1 MSNSLLSLLNA
12 GRNNGNAASPSGSQ
26 SHFSS
31 PKIGAGASDGS
42 TKPSPSN
49 TDRLGSQAAVPQG
62 SNSPSGASKDASSLL
77 AQLLSPST
85 IPASPTSLTATSSTS
100 ATLPTSIQAGQ
111 RPSSASSPRGPR
123 ASESAASLLAL
134 LSSGPSSPGNAKS
147 LVASLEP
154 TPLSPLVPSA
164 SASKLPLTTPNPDT
178 DLALPVL
185 KSQQKADPQPT
196 AFDVASPFA
205 LLGQS
210 KNIAQTPTETAAKGA
225 VEGLEAFGSQLK
237 AKEAGSEAPSSGPSS
252 KPVNGAAAGEGV
264 VDPTM
269 SASASLESSQMASKQ
284 ERKPPAEPVRAGEVQ
299 SRPLALDHL
308 KQLHSQSSFSLS
320 STSGAQLLA
329 SEAGVT
335 SHVFDVDAVQPLGP
349 NTLHPAK
356 LEVSPIALLSSP
368 FSRPSLLLG
377 HKIAAFGENVLYV
390 MPGKGRA
397 RLLHTR
403 TGARALLRLDGLEGV
418 AVQEIAELGWVVKGG
433 ARGVETEHATL
444 GVWKVPRDFGLVD
457 GASPTLIQTV
467 NVHVQEA
474 SLNMYRR
481 GSPDA
486 PPLHLVPTDTLAS
499 PQAALSSENIPA
511 SSQIV
516 ATSTSVD
523 GKYVCIL
530 RQGSNA
536 LLSACVTRADW
547 LSANSAHA
555 HEAPHLVLRLPPG
568 LADPDYVGL
577 VGPEAQEVRSIVLGF
592 DGCKRIILVDVKT
605 AKVQLQVKLKGEEWA
620 FSRIHPRGDALYLAS
635 AKRASILVLP
645 LRWPESAAADEFV
658 DGGERQREPLRL
670 GELVEYALPQPCIS
684 FDIVIAGQSEQ
695 LAAAHPGG
703 IHLVNLPALSPYE
716 PVPVLSRPVE
726 DRVATSSTPAVAQP
740 VDVSTSSGIAPDIAD
755 MAQTEDCTSAT
766 PSIAAQPVPSE
777 DQPAIAASEPDLQ
790 PSLGSDDRE
799 APAEDHVA
807 PVSSPGEPN
816 TLPALGAPAEHRDQ
830 IHDHSGVGA
839 ISKDVANREPT
850 APDPADL
857 FRAEQPRAQ
866 APKTPPATGAA
877 PRTPKG
883 GTQAAKAK
891 ALSSVLA
898 QSTTSPDSSVQAVE
912 SSPASTS
919 RKSRKKAAHERA
931 ASKGASA
938 GPKEA
943 LPASSTSSV
952 ATPDKGLARSLRDM
966 EANVAPESSANVTV
980 PDLEALIKE
989 MEQRLLAS
997 LERNQNAHKGL
1008 TIGPEFVRS
1017 VVASLLPQI
1026 SHIVSESVRM
1036 QMNGL
1041 LQTFP
1046 AEIHHMLLSPQVA
1059 TQLASSL
1066 AQIFFPTFQRL
1077 GIDVVTHAL
1086 TPRLEQIT
1094 SQLVDTLQAD
1104 VQAEMTGV
1112 RKEVVAQQSDA
1123 MLDLQ
1128 KSVDRMS
1135 KNLTLVT
1142 DNVQSMVEE
1151 NAKLRASLDDTR
1163 QQLEQ
1168 SNTTIE
1174 QLRRSL
1180 SQGVPPQQ
1188 IHNVTRPNALFSTAV
1203 ANQRTSSPH
1212 TPRRLP
1218 TASHSISPQ
1227 HYYVTS
1233 PHQPNLQR
1241 DFFHSP
1247 APPNFTTPTPAHQ
1260 PLDNMEDLLISALS
1274 TPNVEEDVSP
1284 VTRLLEGL
1292 PVPSESL
1299 WDQSTSR
1306 LRCSNP
1312 VILALLHRIST
1323 SLDKRGTPSPRIAA
1337 LWMLALSI
1345 AVDHRSA
1352 DIASYWQATSPA
1364 IESAVSGLVRQ
1375 NTHATEIAINQATLG
1390 LLANMALKPRTED
1403 LLNTLKYFEKTFES
1417 FAPGS
1422 PRASQR
1428 PPRIGPMA
1436 EESPALAGNDATIQA
1451 FHNLSRRDPTI
1462 LDDLA
1467 HILAAQ
1473 NGSGAQGDLR
1483 VALMAAQSAR
1493 RGESVAP
1500 SLL

>member
-31 PKIGAGASDGS
+31 PKVGAGAVASDVS

-49 TDRLGSQAAVPQG
+49 MDRLGSQAAVPKG

-85 IPASPTSLTATSSTS
+85 VPASPTSLTATSSTS
-100 ATLPTSIQAGQ
+100 ATLPASIQADQ

-147 LVASLEP
+147 FVASSEP
-154 TPLSPLVPSA
+154 TPLSPLAPSA
-164 SASKLPLTTPNPDT
+164 SASKLPLTNPNPDT
-178 DLALPVL
+178 DLALAVS
-185 KSQQKADPQPT
+185 KSPQTATSQPA
-196 AFDVASPFA
+196 AFDLASPFA

-210 KNIAQTPTETAAKGA
+210 KDIVQKPTEPAAEGA
-225 VEGLEAFGSQLK
+225 VEGLEALGSQLK
-237 AKEAGSEAPSSGPSS
+237 ATEAGSEAPSSGPSS
-252 KPVNGAAAGEGV
+252 KPVNGAAAGRGV
-264 VDPTM
+264 VDPTR
-269 SASASLESSQMASKQ
+269 SASASLESSQMASEQ
-284 ERKPPAEPVRAGEVQ
+284 ERKPPAEPVQAGEVQ
-299 SRPLALDHL
+299 SKPLALDHL

-368 FSRPSLLLG
+368 FSRPSFLLG

-418 AVQEIAELGWVVKGG
+418 AVQEIAELGWVLRGG
-433 ARGVETEHATL
+433 ARGAETEHATL

-457 GASPTLIQTV
+457 GALPTLIQTV
-467 NVHVQEA
+467 NVHLQEA

-486 PPLHLVPTDTLAS
+486 PPVHLVPTDTLAS
-499 PQAALSSENIPA
+499 PQAALSFENIPA
-511 SSQIV
+511 TSQIV

-555 HEAPHLVLRLPPG
+555 REAPHLVLQLPLG

-577 VGPEAQEVRSIVLGF
+577 VGPERQRVRSIVLGF
-592 DGCKRIILVDVKT
+592 DGCKRIIMVDVET
-605 AKVQLQVKLKGEEWA
+605 AKVQLQVELKGEEWA

-645 LRWPESAAADEFV
+645 LRWPESAAADELVGPVLGV
-658 DGGERQREPLRL
+658 DGGKRQPEPLRL

-716 PVPVLSRPVE
+716 PIPILSRPVA
-726 DRVATSSTPAVAQP
+726 DRVATNSTPAVAQP
-740 VDVSTSSGIAPDIAD
+740 VDVSTSSEIAPDIAD

-766 PSIAAQPVPSE
+766 PSIAAQPAPSE
-777 DQPAIAASEPDLQ
+777 EQPPIAASEPDLQ
-790 PSLGSDDRE
+790 PSLGSDHRE
-799 APAEDHVA
+799 APVKDRVA
-807 PVSSPGEPN
+807 PVSRPGEPN

-830 IHDHSGVGA
+830 THDDSELGV
-839 ISKDVANREPT
+839 ISKDDADREP
-850 APDPADL
+850 AALDPADL

-866 APKTPPATGAA
+866 APKTPPPTGAA
-877 PRTPKG
+877 PRTPKAG
-883 GTQAAKAK
+883 PQAAKAK

-898 QSTTSPDSSVQAVE
+898 QSTASPESSVQAIE

-943 LPASSTSSV
+943 FPASSTPSV

-997 LERNQNAHKGL
+997 LERDQNAHKGL
-1008 TIGPEFVRS
+1008 AIGPEFARS

-1026 SHIVSESVRM
+1026 SHI
-1036 QMNGL
+1036 
-1041 LQTFP
+1041 
-1046 AEIHHMLLSPQVA
+1046 
-1059 TQLASSL
+1059 
-1066 AQIFFPTFQRL
+1066 IFFPTFQRL

-1094 SQLVDTLQAD
+1094 SQLVDALQAD

-1142 DNVQSMVEE
+1142 DNLQSMVEE

-1180 SQGVPPQQ
+1180 SQGVPLQQ
-1188 IHNVTRPNALFSTAV
+1188 IHNVTRPNALFSTAI

-1212 TPRRLP
+1212 TPRHLP
-1218 TASHSISPQ
+1218 TASHLISPQ
-1227 HYYVTS
+1227 NYYLTS

-1241 DFFHSP
+1241 DLLHSP
-1247 APPNFTTPTPAHQ
+1247 APPNFATSTPAYQ

-1323 SLDKRGTPSPRIAA
+1323 SLDKRGAPSPRIAA

-1375 NTHATEIAINQATLG
+1375 NMHVTEIAINQATLG

-1403 LLNTLKYFEKTFES
+1403 LLNTLKYFEKCFES
-1417 FAPGS
+1417 FAPVS
-1422 PRASQR
+1422 PRAPQR
-1428 PPRIGPMA
+1428 PPRVGPMA
-1436 EESPALAGNDATIQA
+1436 EQSPALVGNDATIQA

-1473 NGSGAQGDLR
+1473 NGSGAEGDLR
-1483 VALMAAQSAR
+1483 VALMAAQSAS
-1493 RGESVAP
+1493 RGESLAP